1 MTATSLAKAGPGF
14 WGRRDFLA
22 RRGLVLDFLRGRE
35 SFLAGMRVIFPEGI
49 TVKRGRWIY
58 KQDGF
63 GADRAANS
71 FTTEAGMRFAE
82 DGEILGAR
90 RFVARLS
97 QEE

>member
-1 MTATSLAKAGPGF
+1 MTATSLAKEGPGF

-49 TVKRGRWIY
+49 TVRRAGVIY

-63 GADRAANS
+63 GADSEAKS
-71 FTTEAGMRFAE
+71 FTTEAGMRSAADAE
-82 DGEILGAR
+82 ICGAR
-90 RFVARLS
+90 RLVARPL